1 MPQPR
6 TDDIMSDSDDSDE
19 NPAPP
24 PPDIKPR
31 APRRSRDDLSGNVQ
45 LPNRTRGAAQ
55 RQPSQ
60 KQAQKEKENYD
71 TAKQQIIRLQKDLA
85 KSQQQLKQASKS
97 SAANDKASDD
107 GPESE
112 EQQDSDT
119 GGIQFQSS
127 IRPLGELPVEPPR
140 PTVIYRKVSKSTAP
154 KTSSRAFLKLP
165 EVPAPTSGQDTA
177 SPPSPSWTPED
188 NMDHDGDPFA
198 EDPRHNDW
206 VGDRDHDVPRSS
218 SPSRSGG
225 HTDRPGC
232 DGHRA
237 SPRGS
242 STSRPSD
249 RERGRPA
256 ASTPYK
262 RPRQSSPSAPAPP
275 AKRPR
280 KEPQFAQ
287 GYVTTGGVK
296 PKVADYEPVVRAL
309 LIRAM
314 AEYAVFILTKKA
326 FPDAGLQTKWAGQTF
341 KNSCRASNQHYKLTE
356 RMGKLITKRGSH
368 VRGQI
373 ITAMRTLFAAHYK
386 FNRSGTPAAIQ
397 SNIKLSAFLLDEA
410 SFGYKDVSART
421 GYGGN
426 KILDEC
432 RHLVLFKD
440 KTSLGAIFASHF
452 NPYPCQTVAV
462 EFLALEHCAQEWST
476 GRFVA
481 AQFSEK
487 SMLASYTDHVNDIQK
502 WAAFN
507 VNAVTNIRIRWYE
520 RASRAL
526 GLATTS
532 KGDTN
537 ISFNREAALRD
548 ELDGRTGATD
558 SEADEADEPDDPG
571 EPKEAAVP
579 ADPVVEQ

>member
-24 PPDIKPR
+24 PPDLKPR
-31 APRRSRDDLSGNVQ
+31 AARRSRDDLSGNVQ

-85 KSQQQLKQASKS
+85 KSQQQLKQASES
-97 SAANDKASDD
+97 SAANNKASND

-112 EQQDSDT
+112 EQEDSDT

-127 IRPLGELPVEPPR
+127 IRPLGELPLEPPR
-140 PTVIYRKVSKSTAP
+140 PTVILRKVSKGTAP
-154 KTSSRAFLKLP
+154 ITSSRAFLKIP

-188 NMDHDGDPFA
+188 NMDLDDNPFA

-206 VGDRDHDVPRSS
+206 GGDPDHGVPRSS
-218 SPSRSGG
+218 SPLRSGG
-225 HTDRPGC
+225 HTDRR

-242 STSRPSD
+242 STSWP
-249 RERGRPA
+249 
-256 ASTPYK
+256 K
-262 RPRQSSPSAPAPP
+262 SSPSAPAPP

-341 KNSCRASNQHYKLTE
+341 KNSCRASNQYFKLTE

-502 WAAFN
+502 WAALN

-526 GLATTS
+526 GLATAS

-558 SEADEADEPDDPG
+558 SEADEPDDPG
-571 EPKEAAVP
+571 EPEEAAVP
-579 ADPVVEQ
+579 ADP